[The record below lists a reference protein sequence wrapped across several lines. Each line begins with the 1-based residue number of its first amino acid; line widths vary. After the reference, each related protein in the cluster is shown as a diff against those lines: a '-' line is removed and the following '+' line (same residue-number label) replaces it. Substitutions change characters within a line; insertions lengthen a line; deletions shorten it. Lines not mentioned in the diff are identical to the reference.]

1 MNDLEL
7 MLEIFEWRDVVG
19 YEGLYKVSEYGD
31 ILSIKSNILLKQR
44 LGSRG
49 YYQVS
54 LFKNGVSKHHQVHR
68 IVAAAFCEGA
78 DYFPVVNHMDE
89 DKTNNHYTNL
99 EWCTVGYNNIFGT
112 KIERQKKTVKEG
124 RPVVTEN
131 INITTLRNFNNAANI
146 LLNSQGYYTEKQLR
160 IQYCRKNHCIKK
172 KDAIPLTE
180 LYLSRVV
187 KETNCIKVRVNS
199 KVKEKYSLPKKIK
212 SNSFIYV
219 EKK

>member
-1 MNDLEL
+1 MKE
-7 MLEIFEWRDVVG
+7 
-19 YEGLYKVSEYGD
+19 
-31 ILSIKSNILLKQR
+31 
-44 LGSRG
+44 
-49 YYQVS
+49 
-54 LFKNGVSKHHQVHR
+54 
-68 IVAAAFCEGA
+68 
-78 DYFPVVNHMDE
+78 
-89 DKTNNHYTNL
+89 
-99 EWCTVGYNNIFGT
+99 

-131 INITTLRNFNNAANI
+131 INKTTLRNFNNAANI
-146 LLNSQGYYTEKQLR
+146 LLNYQGYYTEKQLR
-160 IQYCRKNHCIKK
+160 IQYCRKKHCIKK